1 MKRNFTTFALLFLF
15 QCSFAQKIESIFFNL
30 YTDSLKKEVF
40 NYINIDAK
48 LSNGKF
54 MPLDSTHIKFTSNY
68 GNWQGNN
75 LLIDSTYKKDSII
88 VYATLKT
95 DVSIQKS
102 ITIYFKKNTQYPILK
117 TEKQILDGMNEKPA
131 SRKRKSQ

>member
-1 MKRNFTTFALLFLF
+1 MKINFTTFALLFLF

-54 MPLDSTHIKFTSNY
+54 MPLDSTLIKFTSNY
-68 GNWQGNN
+68 GKWQGNN

-102 ITIYFKKNTQYPILK
+102 ITIYLKKNTQYPILK